1 MRFIFL
7 ISTLFLVA
15 CKPASEPNDP
25 VTLDTSVSVVDFSGT
40 TVTLQAPAERI
51 ISLAPHI
58 AENVYSAGAGE
69 KLIGVVSYSDYPAAV
84 KDLPLVGGY
93 ASINVEKIIELQ
105 PDLIIGWESGNSS
118 ASIKQLQT
126 LGYPVYIDQ
135 PDTLADVA
143 RSIMDIGL
151 LSGTSHIAIPA
162 ADNFLLN
169 IKKIEDS
176 YKAKSKLKTFYQVW
190 NDPLQTINGTHII
203 SDAIALCGG
212 INIYA
217 DEPVIAPVINIESI
231 LERNPDAIIASG
243 MSSARPDWL
252 DEWYDWPS
260 LTAVQR
266 DHLFFV
272 DPDHIQR
279 HTVRILLGIEAI
291 CHQLDSARASA
302 QQP

>member
-1 MRFIFL
+1 MRRL
-7 ISTLFLVA
+7 IVFSLLLLVA
-15 CKPASEPNDP
+15 CQQETQTTKQIAS
-25 VTLDTSVSVVDFSGT
+25 DTSVSVVDFSGA
-40 TVTLQAPAERI
+40 TVTLKKPAERI
-51 ISLAPHI
+51 VSLAPHI
-58 AENVYSAGAGE
+58 TENIYSAGAGN

-84 KDLPLVGGY
+84 TDLPLVGGY

-105 PDLIIGWESGNSS
+105 PDLIISWESGNST
-118 ASIKQLQT
+118 ASIQQLQA

-143 RSIMDIGL
+143 HSIKDIGV
-151 LSGTSHIAIPA
+151 LSGTTAEA
-162 ADNFLLN
+162 ARVAENFLIS
-169 IKKIEDS
+169 IKEIEEQ
-176 YKAKSKLKTFYQVW
+176 YKSKPTLKTFYQVW

-212 INIYA
+212 VNIYA
-217 DEPVIAPVINIESI
+217 DEAVIAPVINIESI

-252 DEWYDWPS
+252 DEWYAWPS
-260 LTAVQR
+260 INAVQN

-279 HTVRILLGIEAI
+279 HTVRILLGINTI
-291 CHQLDSARASA
+291 CKQLDAARTPSEL
-302 QQP
+302 

>member
-1 MRFIFL
+1 MRLLLL
-7 ISTLFLVA
+7 ISTLLLAA
-15 CKPASEPNDP
+15 CQPDTHTDNS
-25 VTLDTSVSVVDFSGT
+25 TTSDTSVSVVDFSGA
-40 TVTLQAPAERI
+40 TVTLNSPAKRI
-51 ISLAPHI
+51 VSLAPHI
-58 AENVYSAGAGE
+58 AENVYSAGAGD
-69 KLIGVVSYSDYPAAV
+69 KLIGVVSYSDYPPAV

-118 ASIKQLQT
+118 ASIQQLQI

-143 RSIMDIGL
+143 RSIKDIGV
-151 LSGTSHIAIPA
+151 LSGTAIEA
-162 ADNFLLN
+162 VKVADEFTSKINTIEN
-169 IKKIEDS
+169 IFKS
-176 YKAKSKLKTFYQVW
+176 KSKLKTFYQVW

-212 INIYA
+212 VNIYA

-260 LTAVQR
+260 INAVQNN
-266 DHLFFV
+266 HLFFV
-272 DPDHIQR
+272 NPDHIQR
-279 HTVRILLGIEAI
+279 HTVRILLGINAI
-291 CHQLDSARASA
+291 CSQLDSARAASK
-302 QQP
+302 Q

>member
-1 MRFIFL
+1 MRLLLL
-7 ISTLFLVA
+7 ISTLLLAA
-15 CKPASEPNDP
+15 CQP
-25 VTLDTSVSVVDFSGT
+25 DTHTDNSTTSDISVSVVDFSGA
-40 TVTLQAPAERI
+40 TVTLNSPAKRI
-51 ISLAPHI
+51 VSLAPHI
-58 AENVYSAGAGE
+58 AENVYSAGAGD
-69 KLIGVVSYSDYPAAV
+69 KLIGVVSYSDYPPAV

-118 ASIKQLQT
+118 ASIQQLQT

-143 RSIMDIGL
+143 RSIKDIGV
-151 LSGTSHIAIPA
+151 LSGTAMEA
-162 ADNFLLN
+162 VKVADEYTSKINMIEN
-169 IKKIEDS
+169 IFKS
-176 YKAKSKLKTFYQVW
+176 KSKLKTFYQVW

-212 INIYA
+212 VNIYA

-260 LTAVQR
+260 INAVQNN
-266 DHLFFV
+266 HLFFV
-272 DPDHIQR
+272 NPDHIQR
-279 HTVRILLGIEAI
+279 HTVRILLGINAI
-291 CHQLDSARASA
+291 CSQLDSARAASK
-302 QQP
+302 Q

>member
-1 MRFIFL
+1 MRLLLL
-7 ISTLFLVA
+7 ISTLLLAA
-15 CKPASEPNDP
+15 CQP
-25 VTLDTSVSVVDFSGT
+25 DTHTDNSTTSDISVSVVDFSGA
-40 TVTLQAPAERI
+40 TVTLNSPAKRI
-51 ISLAPHI
+51 VSLAPHI
-58 AENVYSAGAGE
+58 AENVYSAGAGD
-69 KLIGVVSYSDYPAAV
+69 KLIGVVSYSDYPPAV

-118 ASIKQLQT
+118 ASIQQLQI

-143 RSIMDIGL
+143 RSIKDIGV
-151 LSGTSHIAIPA
+151 LSGTAMEA
-162 ADNFLLN
+162 VKVADEYTSKINMIEN
-169 IKKIEDS
+169 IFKS
-176 YKAKSKLKTFYQVW
+176 KSKLKTFYQVW

-212 INIYA
+212 VNIYA

-260 LTAVQR
+260 INAVQNN
-266 DHLFFV
+266 HLFFV
-272 DPDHIQR
+272 NPDHIQR
-279 HTVRILLGIEAI
+279 HTVRILLGINAI
-291 CHQLDSARASA
+291 CSQLDSARAASK
-302 QQP
+302 Q

>member
-15 CKPASEPNDP
+15 CQPASEPNDS
-25 VTLDTSVSVVDFSGT
+25 VTLDTSVSVVDFSGA

-58 AENVYSAGAGE
+58 AENVYSAGAGD

-135 PDTLADVA
+135 PDTLTDVA
-143 RSIMDIGL
+143 RSIKDIGL

-162 ADNFLLN
+162 ADDFLLN
-169 IKKIEDS
+169 INKIEDN

-291 CHQLDSARASA
+291 CHQLDSVRASA

>member
-15 CKPASEPNDP
+15 CQPASEPNDS
-25 VTLDTSVSVVDFSGT
+25 VTLDTSVSVVDFSGA

-51 ISLAPHI
+51 VSLAPHI

-143 RSIMDIGL
+143 RSIKDIGL
-151 LSGTSHIAIPA
+151 LSGTSHIAVPA
-162 ADNFLLN
+162 ADDFLLN
-169 IKKIEDS
+169 INKIEDN

>member
-1 MRFIFL
+1 MRLLLL
-7 ISTLFLVA
+7 ISTLLLAA
-15 CKPASEPNDP
+15 CQPDTHTDNS
-25 VTLDTSVSVVDFSGT
+25 TTSDTSVSVVDFSGA
-40 TVTLQAPAERI
+40 TVTLNSPAKRI
-51 ISLAPHI
+51 VSLAPHI
-58 AENVYSAGAGE
+58 AENVYSAGAGD
-69 KLIGVVSYSDYPAAV
+69 KLIGVVSYSDYPPAV

-118 ASIKQLQT
+118 ASIQQLQI

-143 RSIMDIGL
+143 RSIKDIGV
-151 LSGTSHIAIPA
+151 LSGTAMEA
-162 ADNFLLN
+162 VKVADEYTSKIN
-169 IKKIEDS
+169 KIENIFKS
-176 YKAKSKLKTFYQVW
+176 KSKLKTFYQVW

-212 INIYA
+212 VNIYA

-260 LTAVQR
+260 INAVQNN
-266 DHLFFV
+266 HLFFV
-272 DPDHIQR
+272 NPDHIQR
-279 HTVRILLGIEAI
+279 HTVRILLGINAI
-291 CHQLDSARASA
+291 CSQLDSARAASK
-302 QQP
+302 Q